1 MQEFLKEEIL
11 KLKKD
16 LNAVILSHYYQD
28 DEIQEIADFRGDSLE
43 LSRYAANTS
52 ADVIVF
58 CGVKFMAEVA
68 KILNPTKLVL
78 IPDMKAGCSLEESC
92 PPESFK
98 KFISKYEGYKVVT
111 YINSSPE
118 VKALSDVIVTSSNAK
133 KIIESMGDKIIFAP
147 DKNLGAYL
155 SKITGKEM
163 VLWPG
168 ACIVHENFAE
178 KGLINLKTKYPN
190 AKTIAHP
197 ECEEHILKYAD
208 FIGSTSSLIK
218 YVLDFNDTDFIILT
232 EPGVIYSMKKQNPT
246 NRYHV
251 VEGIEKVGCLGCSN
265 CPYMRLNTMEKLS
278 KCMKEKTNV
287 IEVENIVA
295 QKARLAIE
303 KMLCYKI

>member
-1 MQEFLKEEIL
+1 MQEILKEEIL

-16 LNAVILSHYYQD
+16 LNAVILSHYYQE

-43 LSRYAANTS
+43 LSKYAAKTD

-68 KILNPTKLVL
+68 KILNPSKTVL

-133 KIIESMGDKIIFAP
+133 RIIEGMGDKIIFAP

-178 KGLINLKTKYPN
+178 KNVIALKTKYNN

-208 FIGSTSSLIK
+208 FIGSTSALIK
-218 YVLDFNDTDFIILT
+218 YVQDFSDTDFIILT
-232 EPGVIYSMKKQNPT
+232 EPGVIYSMKKQSPS
-246 NRYHV
+246 NRYHA
-251 VEGIEKVGCLGCSN
+251 VEGVEKKGV
-265 CPYMRLNTMEKLS
+265 
-278 KCMKEKTNV
+278 
-287 IEVENIVA
+287 
-295 QKARLAIE
+295 
-303 KMLCYKI
+303 